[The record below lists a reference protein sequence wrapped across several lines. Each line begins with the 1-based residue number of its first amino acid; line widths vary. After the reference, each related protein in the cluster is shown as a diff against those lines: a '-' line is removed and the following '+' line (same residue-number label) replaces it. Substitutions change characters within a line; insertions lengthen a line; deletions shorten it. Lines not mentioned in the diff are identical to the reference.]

1 MIQYKPFIFINRLA
15 ITKGNHTVYDEF
27 FHRGVNIIRG
37 TNSSGKSTIMEFLF
51 YGLGGSILEKQWKTI
66 ALSCDNI
73 YIEVDINNQIFVLNR
88 QVSTN
93 PKEQMKI
100 FEGSYDES
108 IKSSPQN
115 WLSFPYASTVNKESF
130 HDNLLKLLNIPITK
144 SQDSSYINFNQIL
157 RLIYTDQLS
166 GISRI
171 FREEDF
177 DSSFKRETIG
187 DLMLGVNSKDITH
200 KKLEIIKINKDIT
213 KLISDIKAFTTMYGE
228 VESRE
233 NINEKINKNK
243 ETIETLTSSLYSI
256 DSIKNKSIDEKT
268 KELISNKRELLSTA
282 LQTQENLLKNI
293 NTLHFEIID
302 SESFV
307 FNLKKRLI
315 NIQES
320 DRTLSILS
328 DIAFTFCPSCFNKVS
343 DNVIDIGACNL
354 CHSSNNDSY
363 ESPTFRVR
371 KDIEFQIN
379 ETEDLIPK
387 FKEDLEKSTNSY
399 ILIKEEVINLR
410 SEILMLEKPIIG
422 ISTEKTD
429 TLISIGELKQK
440 GSELVEKSRILNNL
454 YEKQSDRDSLQNRLN
469 SLEDEVA
476 AKELSIINKRNT
488 RKTLISTIALKLL
501 LKDLDRE
508 DDFKNPK
515 EVSFDFTNDRIKVD
529 GISNFSASSTSILK
543 TILKLS
549 ILIASCKDPG
559 FLYPRLAIMDN
570 VEDKGMEQAR
580 SQNLQKIIIEESNKL
595 KVEHQIIFTT
605 SMIDESLEGSK
616 YCIGEFYNPK
626 NRTLNIKT
634 Y

>member
-1 MIQYKPFIFINRLA
+1 MTQYKPFIFINRLV
-15 ITKGNHTVYDEF
+15 ITKGKHTVYDEF
-27 FHRGVNIIRG
+27 FHKGVNIIRG

-51 YGLGGSILEKQWKTI
+51 YGMGGSILEKQWKTV
-66 ALSCDNI
+66 ALSCDNTH
-73 YIEVDINNQIFVLNR
+73 IEVNINNQIFVLKR

-93 PKEQMKI
+93 FKEQMKI

-108 IKSSPQN
+108 ISSPPQN
-115 WLSFPYASTVNKESF
+115 WLSFPYASTANKESF

-187 DLMLGVNSKDITH
+187 DLILGVNSKDITQ
-200 KKLEIIKINKDIT
+200 KKLEIIQLNKDIT
-213 KLISDIKAFTTMYGE
+213 KLTSDIRAFTTMYGE
-228 VESRE
+228 VESE
-233 NINEKINKNK
+233 SNIYKKITKNK
-243 ETIETLTSSLYSI
+243 EEIETLTSSLYSI
-256 DSIKNKSIDEKT
+256 DNIGNKSIDEGT
-268 KELISNKRELLSTA
+268 KELILTKRVQLDTS
-282 LQTQENLLKNI
+282 LQTRENLLRDI
-293 NTLHFEIID
+293 NTLNFEIID
-302 SESFV
+302 SENFV
-307 FNLKKRLI
+307 ANLKKRLI
-315 NIQES
+315 NVQES
-320 DRTLSILS
+320 DNTLSILS

-343 DNVIDIGACNL
+343 DIPTEVGACNL

-371 KDIEFQIN
+371 KDIEFQIS

-387 FKEDLEKSTNSY
+387 FNEDLEKSTNSY
-399 ILIKEEVINLR
+399 ILIKEEISNLK
-410 SEILMLEKPIIG
+410 SEILILEKPITG
-422 ISTEKTD
+422 ISTEKTS

-440 GSELVEKSRILNNL
+440 GLELAEKSGVLNNL
-454 YEKQSDRDSLQNRLN
+454 YEKQATRDSLQSRLN
-469 SLEDEVA
+469 SLENEVA
-476 AKELSIINKRNT
+476 SKDSSVTNRRND

-508 DDFKNPK
+508 DDFKDPK

-549 ILIASCKDPG
+549 ILIASCEDRD

-580 SQNLQKIIIEESNKL
+580 SQNLQKIIIEESNNL
-595 KVEHQIIFTT
+595 EVEHQIIFTT

-616 YCIGEFYNPK
+616 YCIGEFYNPE
-626 NRTLNIKT
+626 NRTLDIKD

>member
-1 MIQYKPFIFINRLA
+1 MIQYKPFIFVNRLA

-51 YGLGGSILEKQWKTI
+51 YGLGGSILEKQWKTV

-200 KKLEIIKINKDIT
+200 KKLEIIQINKDVT

-228 VESRE
+228 VESKE
-233 NINEKINKNK
+233 NINERITKNK
-243 ETIETLTSSLYSI
+243 EAIETLTSSLYSI
-256 DSIKNKSIDEKT
+256 GSIENKSIDEKT
-268 KELISNKRELLSTA
+268 KDLISSKRELLNTA

-302 SESFV
+302 SESFA

-343 DNVIDIGACNL
+343 ENVIDIGACNL

-387 FKEDLEKSTNSY
+387 FKEDLDKSTNSY

-501 LKDLDRE
+501 LRDLDRE

-549 ILIASCKDPG
+549 ILIASCEDPG

-580 SQNLQKIIIEESNKL
+580 SQNLQKIIIEESNNL
-595 KVEHQIIFTT
+595 EVEHQIIFTT

-626 NRTLNIKT
+626 NRTLDIKS